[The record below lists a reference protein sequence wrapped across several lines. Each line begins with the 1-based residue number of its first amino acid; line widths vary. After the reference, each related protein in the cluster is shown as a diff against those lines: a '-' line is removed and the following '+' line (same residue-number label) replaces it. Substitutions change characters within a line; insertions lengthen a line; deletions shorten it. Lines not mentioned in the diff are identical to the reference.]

1 MIKRIA
7 IFLSFSVGFLS
18 LSQEILW
25 VRLLGFWG
33 QGVPYILSVVL
44 SCFLLGVAVGAIFG
58 KKLCSKPFFS
68 IRWACYIWLGIG
80 VSDVL
85 IPHLFPWMMA
95 SNFYMPL
102 FMVLIFFTAA
112 LKATIFPIAHHL
124 FTRVDANRVGASLS
138 YVYMANIAGS
148 SLGPI
153 LTGFVL
159 LNTLS
164 LFDIFTL
171 IGFLGVLIALL
182 MGVNFLKPISR
193 KVFGYYALVLVP
205 MISISLF
212 GRPSLS
218 DVIQGMEDDPIVFVL
233 ENRQGVVHVVEDNDG
248 RVVYGGNVY
257 DGRLNILLTK
267 NTNMIDRV
275 FLLSALN
282 PQAKNV
288 LVVGLSGGAWT
299 RVLAGNSNI
308 QKIDVVEINPG
319 YIDLIKTNDHIAHF
333 LKDER
338 VSIFIDDGRRWLRNA
353 NLQNH
358 YDLIVM
364 NTTFHWRLYSTNLLS
379 REMMLLAKES
389 LSVDGIFA
397 FNATGSKDAHYTAA
411 SVFDESYR
419 WSNFI
424 YSSNRPFLK
433 STEEIA
439 DTIRHLYPFSSWP
452 YEDFSSVDLESL
464 FGKNDFFSIEQE
476 AASIGR
482 PLEIITDGNMIVEYK
497 YGRE

>member
-1 MIKRIA
+1 MIRGIA

-25 VRLLGFWG
+25 VRLLGFLS
-33 QGVPYILSVVL
+33 QGVPYILSIVL
-44 SCFLLGVAVGAIFG
+44 SCFLLGVAGGAVLG
-58 KKLCSKPFFS
+58 KKLCGNPSFS
-68 IRWACYIWLGIG
+68 VRWVCYIWLGIG

-85 IPHLFPWMMA
+85 IPHIFPWMMA

-102 FMVLIFFTAA
+102 FMVLIFLTAA

-124 FTRVDANRVGASLS
+124 FTRADASRVGVSLS

-159 LNTLS
+159 LNALP

-171 IGFLGVLIALL
+171 IGFFGVLVALL
-182 MGVNFLKPISR
+182 MGINFLKPISI
-193 KVFGYYALVLVP
+193 KVFGYYALAFVSV
-205 MISISLF
+205 ISIFLF
-212 GRPSLS
+212 NRPSLS
-218 DVIQGMEDDPIVFVL
+218 GFIQSVEDDPIVFVS
-233 ENRQGVVHVVEDNDG
+233 ENRQGIVHVVGDDDG
-248 RVVYGGNVY
+248 GVVYGGNVY

-319 YIDLIKTNDHIAHF
+319 YIDLIKTNNHIAHF

-338 VSIFIDDGRRWLRNA
+338 VSVFIDDGRRWLRNA

-411 SVFDESYR
+411 SVFNESYR

-433 STEEIA
+433 SAEEIA
-439 DTIRHLYPFSSWP
+439 DTIRQVYPSSSWTF
-452 YEDFSSVDLESL
+452 EDFASVDLESL

-476 AASIGR
+476 KVSIDR
-482 PLEIITDGNMIVEYK
+482 PLEIITDENMIVEYK
-497 YGRE
+497 YGRK